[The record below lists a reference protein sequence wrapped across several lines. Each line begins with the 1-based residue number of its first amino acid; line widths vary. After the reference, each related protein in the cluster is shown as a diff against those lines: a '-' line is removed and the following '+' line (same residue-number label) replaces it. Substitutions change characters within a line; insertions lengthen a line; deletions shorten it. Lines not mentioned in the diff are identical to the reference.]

1 MKKPIANIT
10 NIFHIVNILAVLI
23 YISIKQKDLIF
34 HIEIL
39 NHPITYI

>member
-10 NIFHIVNILAVLI
+10 NIFHIVNTLAVLI
-23 YISIKQKDLIF
+23 YISIQQKDLIF
-34 HIEIL
+34 QCETL